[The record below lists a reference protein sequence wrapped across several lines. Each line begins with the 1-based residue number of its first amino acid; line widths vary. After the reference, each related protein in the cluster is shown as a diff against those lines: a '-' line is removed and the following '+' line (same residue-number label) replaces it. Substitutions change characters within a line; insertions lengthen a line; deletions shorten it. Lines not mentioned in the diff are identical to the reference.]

1 MTQLYLGVG
10 HGITPEGAF
19 DQGAQAPDRN
29 EYELNWQVVAAAAV
43 ALDRCGVSFFNEEA
57 AGKGHD
63 PDFVGSAS
71 KANALDVQLAIEV
84 HHNASASHEGFGC
97 EMCISPATTDDN
109 RQLGRRIAALLHQ
122 ELGLNV
128 RGQDGLSLRD
138 NLGFLNH
145 TNMPAMIPEISFVD
159 NDTDRK
165 ISGRADYATKAGEA
179 LAQAICEHFG
189 KPFVPPHAAQ
199 PATAMVTGT
208 ATGTGNGTGPVSPS
222 SLLMAAPRGNVGQ
235 VTAYLLARPH
245 GAYAQAD
252 VQAIAAE
259 YFTVARPLG
268 LDPLLAASQMIEET
282 AHLSSFWS
290 QPPRH
295 NMAGIGVTG
304 EPGAGTSFP
313 SATEG
318 VRAQIGRLLAY
329 ALKKGTET
337 PGQRSLIAEALSFR
351 GLPDDRRGVAPTLAG
366 LAGPGRWAADTQYA
380 GKIARVAN
388 QVTGAA

>member
-10 HGITPEGAF
+10 HGITPKGAF
-19 DQGAQAPDRN
+19 DQGAQAPGRN
-29 EYELNWQVVAAAAV
+29 EYELNWQVVAAAAI
-43 ALDRCGVSFFNEEA
+43 ALERCGISFINEEA

-63 PDFVGSAS
+63 PDFVGSANN
-71 KANALDVQLAIEV
+71 ANDAHVQLAIEV
-84 HHNASASHEGFGC
+84 HHNASDPPHPGFGC
-97 EMCISPATTDDN
+97 EMWVSSQTTEEN

-128 RGQDGLSLRD
+128 RGQQGVQISDD
-138 NLGFLNH
+138 LGFL
-145 TNMPAMIPEISFVD
+145 TGTKMPAMIPEISFVD

-189 KPFVPPHAAQ
+189 KQFVPPSGVQ
-199 PATAMVTGT
+199 PATIPGTGTGTGT
-208 ATGTGNGTGPVSPS
+208 AAVSPS
-222 SLLMAAPRGNVGQ
+222 STLMAAPRGTVAQ
-235 VTAYLLARPH
+235 VTAYLVARPH
-245 GAYAQAD
+245 GSYARAD

-259 YFTVARPLG
+259 YFSVAGPLG

-304 EPGAGTSFP
+304 EPGAGVSFP
-313 SATEG
+313 TAAEG
-318 VRAQIGRLLAY
+318 VRAHIGRLLAY

-337 PGQRSLIAEALSFR
+337 PGQGSLIAEALAFR
-351 GLPDDRRGVAPTLAG
+351 WLPDDRRGVAPTLAG
-366 LAGPGRWAADTQYA
+366 LAGPGRWAADPQYA
-380 GKIARVAN
+380 TKVAWVAS
-388 QVTGAA
+388 QVTQTA

>member
-10 HGITPEGAF
+10 HGITPKGAF
-19 DQGAQAPDRN
+19 DQGAQAPGRN
-29 EYELNWQVVAAAAV
+29 EYELNWQVVAAAAI
-43 ALDRCGVSFFNEEA
+43 ALERCGISFINEEA

-63 PDFVGSAS
+63 PDFVGSANN
-71 KANALDVQLAIEV
+71 ANDAHVQLAIEV
-84 HHNASASHEGFGC
+84 HHNASDPPHPGFGC
-97 EMCISPATTDDN
+97 EMCVSSLTTEEN

-128 RGQDGLSLRD
+128 RGQQGLSIRD
-138 NLGFLNH
+138 DLGFLNG
-145 TNMPAMIPEISFVD
+145 TKMPSMIPEISFVD

-189 KPFVPPHAAQ
+189 KQFVPPTGVQ
-199 PATAMVTGT
+199 QATSPG
-208 ATGTGNGTGPVSPS
+208 TGTGTPAVSPS
-222 SLLMAAPRGNVGQ
+222 STLMAAPRGTVAQ

-245 GAYAQAD
+245 GTYAQAD

-259 YFTVARPLG
+259 YFSVAGPLR

-304 EPGAGTSFP
+304 EPGAGVSFP
-313 SATEG
+313 TAAEG
-318 VRAQIGRLLAY
+318 VRAHIGRLLAY

-337 PGQRSLIAEALSFR
+337 PGQSSLIAEALAFR
-351 GLPDDRRGVAPTLAG
+351 PLPDDHRGVATTLAG
-366 LAGPGRWAADTQYA
+366 LAGPGRWAADPQYA
-380 GKIARVAN
+380 TKVAWVAN
-388 QVTGAA
+388 QVTPTA

>member
-1 MTQLYLGVG
+1 MTQLYLAVG
-10 HGITPEGAF
+10 HGITTTGAF
-19 DQGAQAPDRN
+19 DQGAQAPGRN

-43 ALDRCGVSFFNEEA
+43 ALNRCGVSFINEEA

-63 PDFVGSAS
+63 PDFVGSANN
-71 KANALDVQLAIEV
+71 ANNAHVQLAIEV

-97 EMCISPATTDDN
+97 EMCVSSQTTEDN

-128 RGQDGLSLRD
+128 RGQQGLSIRD
-138 NLGFLNH
+138 DLGFLNG
-145 TNMPAMIPEISFVD
+145 TKMPAMIPEISFVD

-189 KPFVPPHAAQ
+189 KQFVPPTGVQ
-199 PATAMVTGT
+199 PATSPGT
-208 ATGTGNGTGPVSPS
+208 STARVSS
-222 SLLMAAPRGNVGQ
+222 SSTLMAAPRGTVAQ
-235 VTAYLLARPH
+235 LTAYLLARPH
-245 GAYAQAD
+245 GGYAQAD

-259 YFTVARPLG
+259 YFSVAGPLG

-304 EPGAGTSFP
+304 EPGAGVSFP

-318 VRAQIGRLLAY
+318 VRAHIGRLLAY

-337 PGQRSLIAEALSFR
+337 RGQSSLMAEALGFR
-351 GLPDDRRGVAPTLAG
+351 PLPDDRRGVAPTLAG
-366 LAGPGRWAADTQYA
+366 LAGPGRWAADPQYA
-380 GKIARVAN
+380 EKIAWVAN
-388 QVTGAA
+388 QVIAGG

>member
-10 HGITPEGAF
+10 HGITPKGAF
-19 DQGAQAPDRN
+19 DQGAQAPGRN

-43 ALDRCGVSFFNEEA
+43 ALTRCGVSFINEEA
-57 AGKGHD
+57 AGIGHD
-63 PDFVGSAS
+63 PDWVGSANN
-71 KANALDVQLAIEV
+71 ANDAKVELAIEV

-97 EMCISPATTDDN
+97 EMCISSQTTDAN

-122 ELGLNV
+122 ELGLNI
-128 RGQDGLSLRD
+128 RGDEGLSTRD
-138 NLGFLNH
+138 GLGFLKG
-145 TNMPAMIPEISFVD
+145 TKMPAMIPEISFVD
-159 NDTDRK
+159 NATDRQ
-165 ISGRADYATKAGEA
+165 ISGRPDYATKAGEA

-189 KPFVPPHAAQ
+189 QPFIQ
-199 PATAMVTGT
+199 PNGAHP
-208 ATGTGNGTGPVSPS
+208 ATGTGTGAGTAAVSPS
-222 SLLMAAPRGNVGQ
+222 STLMAAPRGTVAQ

-245 GAYAQAD
+245 GAYSQAE
-252 VQAIAAE
+252 VQAIAGD
-259 YFTVARPLG
+259 YFAVAGPLG

-304 EPGAGTSFP
+304 EPGAGVSFP

-318 VRAQIGRLLAY
+318 VRAQIGRLLAF
-329 ALKKGTET
+329 ALKKGAET
-337 PGQRSLIAEALSFR
+337 PGQSSLIAEALSFR
-351 GLPDDRRGVAPTLAG
+351 PLPDDRRGVAPTLAG
-366 LAGPGRWAADTQYA
+366 LAGPGRWAADLQYA
-380 GKIARVAN
+380 DKIARLAS

>member
-10 HGITPEGAF
+10 HGITTTGAF
-19 DQGAQAPDRN
+19 DQGAQALGRN
-29 EYELNWQVVAAAAV
+29 EYELNWQVVAAAAI
-43 ALDRCGVSFFNEEA
+43 ALKRSGISFINEEA

-63 PDFVGSAS
+63 PDFVGSANN
-71 KANALDVQLAIEV
+71 ANNANVQLAIEV
-84 HHNASASHEGFGC
+84 HHNASRAPHLGFGC
-97 EMCISPATTDDN
+97 EMCVSSQTTEEN

-128 RGQDGLSLRD
+128 RGQQGLSIRD
-138 NLGFLNH
+138 DLGFLNG
-145 TNMPAMIPEISFVD
+145 TKMPAMIPEISFVD

-189 KPFVPPHAAQ
+189 KQFVPPSGVQ
-199 PATAMVTGT
+199 PATGPG
-208 ATGTGNGTGPVSPS
+208 TGTGTLAVSPS
-222 SLLMAAPRGNVGQ
+222 STLMAAPRGTVAQ

-245 GAYAQAD
+245 GTYAQAD

-259 YFTVARPLG
+259 YFSVAGPLG
-268 LDPLLAASQMIEET
+268 LDPLLVASQMIEET

-304 EPGAGTSFP
+304 EPGKGVSFP
-313 SATEG
+313 TAAEG
-318 VRAQIGRLLAY
+318 VRAHIGRLLAY
-329 ALKKGTET
+329 AIKKGTET
-337 PGQRSLIAEALSFR
+337 PGQSSLIAEALSFR
-351 GLPDDRRGVAPTLAG
+351 PLPDDHRGVATTLAG
-366 LAGPGRWAADTQYA
+366 LAGPGRWAADPQYA
-380 GKIARVAN
+380 EKIAWVAN